1 MESIGVFWIN
11 LKPHLL
17 PCIVSEVDQV
27 VNKHRSLLNSNN
39 DGNKQ
44 AGIELEFLN
53 VSIRARIEDFDNY
66 YSQHFQDFRT
76 PFFEKQK
83 FRLRRL
89 LAESMASEGN
99 PYEGDELEII
109 TDEQLQQAKKD
120 TIMSEPRYANYRDR
134 KSLHGIGRIRTGQ
147 QLNTDSGGLLD
158 SKKKKAR
165 IDDSIVRLS
174 SPPRRVQIAEAEIR
188 RSQAQNEDLVY
199 SIKMTQDEY
208 DNYQKQRDVIK
219 MKDSPNRGEVQPKMV
234 NSYY

>member
-1 MESIGVFWIN
+1 MESIGVYWIN

-17 PCIVSEVDQV
+17 PCIVSEVDHV
-27 VNKHRSLLNSNN
+27 VAKHRTLLNSSK

-66 YSQHFQDFRT
+66 YSEHFQDFRT

-99 PYEGDELEII
+99 PYQGDELEIV

-120 TIMSEPRYANYRDR
+120 TIMNEPKYANYRER
-134 KSLHGIGRIRTGQ
+134 KELHQVSRIRTGERVDG
-147 QLNTDSGGLLD
+147 LGSSGANDKDVKRG
-158 SKKKKAR
+158 R
-165 IDDSIVRLS
+165 IEDSIKRLG
-174 SPPRRVQIAEAEIR
+174 SPPRRYQIGEAEIR
-188 RSQAQNEDLVY
+188 KRMAQEEDLIY
-199 SIKMTQDEY
+199 SIKMTADEY
-208 DNYQKQRDVIK
+208 EQYQNARNNYKLGVAR
-219 MKDSPNRGEVQPKMV
+219 DSPHKSPSGKKNW
-234 NSYY
+234 